1 MLTELK
7 HELGKKLAKNYGQMC
22 SQTPDDERYS
32 AIDSGLYSLASKR
45 YRTFWVRDY
54 PWLVC
59 SLVENG
65 FFQINLI
72 N

>member
-32 AIDSGLYSLASKR
+32 AIDSGLYSLASKW
-45 YRTFWVRDY
+45 YRTFWVRE
-54 PWLVC
+54 WI
-59 SLVENG
+59 SLAGLQFGGEWIC
-65 FFQINLI
+65 FKLI
-72 N
+72 

>member
-32 AIDSGLYSLASKR
+32 AIDSGLYSQ
-45 YRTFWVRDY
+45 
-54 PWLVC
+54 PQ
-59 SLVENG
+59 NG
-65 FFQINLI
+65 IEHSEWGNIPGWFAVWWRMDFFQINLI